1 MLYFLQKG
9 THFLANSEVSERASK
24 VSIAAPSLET
34 SRYLVNRIV
43 NSKDGNHSICS
54 DKRRLLHRIHCTDKN
69 IHCTAFQKAIN

>member
-9 THFLANSEVSERASK
+9 THFIVNSEASK

-43 NSKDGNHSICS
+43 NSKDGKHNIYS
-54 DKRRLLHRIHCTDKN
+54 DKRLLHRIHCSDKN